1 MSFKQISPSLGA
13 YDTGDCLLGYNDH
26 FLVIVALQITR
37 NNESLGDLY
46 SLEYRKKKKK
56 KKLEAKKDLKV

>member
-1 MSFKQISPSLGA
+1 MSFKQISPSLSA

-46 SLEYRKKKKK
+46 SLEYRKKKK
-56 KKLEAKKDLKV
+56 LEAKKDLKV